1 MMKKTKSM
9 EDYLEAILMIQ
20 EEKGI
25 CRSVDIANHLNFSK
39 PSVSIAMAKLETS
52 GHVVKSTDGQLYLT
66 SLGEEVAS
74 RTLEK
79 HNFLVKLLTHIGVDE
94 NTAADDACKLEH
106 SLSPESFTKLRDW
119 FESHK

>member
-1 MMKKTKSM
+1 MTEHKSS
-9 EDYLEAILMIQ
+9 EDYLEAILMIRR
-20 EEKGI
+20 KTGS
-25 CRSVDIANHLNFSK
+25 CRSIDVATHMGFSK

-94 NTAADDACKLEH
+94 NTAAEDACKLEH